1 MAFIYKITNLINNKI
16 YIGETVRD
24 IDVRWNEHKSVS
36 LNERGHG
43 YNYHLHNAIRKY
55 GIENF
60 IIEEIE
66 QCDDE
71 KRFERETYYI
81 QLYNSNN
88 KENGYNYVV
97 EGEGASPY
105 LTQDF
110 LDAWNEG
117 LRIQQIAEK
126 LGCHY
131 ATVSK
136 RLLAN
141 GITEEDIKERHKDF
155 LVERDGKPVLQYSLK
170 GEFIKEFPSTGACG
184 KEGFQQSAICCVCNQ
199 KQKSAYGFLWKY
211 KNDPRSIEEWID
223 INNKKLS
230 AGKPKKKIAQYN
242 KETDELINIFESA
255 ADAARA
261 IGLKEK
267 SCLCRAAREK
277 GSSHGFKWRYL

>member
-1 MAFIYKITNLINNKI
+1 MAYIYKITNLINNKI
-16 YIGETVRD
+16 YIGETLRD
-24 IDVRWNEHKSVS
+24 INVRWNEHKSVS
-36 LNERGHG
+36 FNEQGHG

-55 GIENF
+55 GVENF

-66 QCDDE
+66 QCDDD

-81 QLYNSNN
+81 QLYNSDK
-88 KENGYNYVV
+88 KEKGYNYII
-97 EGEGASPY
+97 EGEGSSPY

-110 LDAWNEG
+110 LDAWNDG

-170 GEFIKEFPSTGACG
+170 GEFIKEFPST
-184 KEGFQQSAICCVCNQ
+184 
-199 KQKSAYGFLWKY
+199 
-211 KNDPRSIEEWID
+211 
-223 INNKKLS
+223 
-230 AGKPKKKIAQYN
+230 
-242 KETDELINIFESA
+242 
-255 ADAARA
+255 
-261 IGLKEK
+261 
-267 SCLCRAAREK
+267 
-277 GSSHGFKWRYL
+277 FKFATGER